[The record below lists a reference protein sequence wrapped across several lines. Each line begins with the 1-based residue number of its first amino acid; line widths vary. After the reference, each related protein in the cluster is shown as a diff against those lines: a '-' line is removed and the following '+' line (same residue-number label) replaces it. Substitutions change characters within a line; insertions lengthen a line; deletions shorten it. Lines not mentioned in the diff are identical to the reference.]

1 MFSRFFLPL
10 AQHADNIVLL
20 VVVQSMEDSKI
31 FYGVFLPSIID
42 ESGTWNLPIL
52 AQIDSKILCM
62 VEVDDKNNHDSKI
75 LFPGL

>member
-1 MFSRFFLPL
+1 
-10 AQHADNIVLL
+10 
-20 VVVQSMEDSKI
+20 MEDSKI

-62 VEVDDKNNHDSKI
+62 VEVDDKNNHDSKR